1 MAYGFMRRIFEVFEA
16 FRTPIDM
23 ITTSEVSLSLT
34 IEDPAHLEDIV
45 KSLSSI
51 GQVETDRNQ
60 TIICVVGDFRP
71 DRVGSAPEIFEALNE
86 IPVKMISYGGSDHS
100 VSILINTADKITA
113 LRALN
118 ERLFTQKA

>member
-1 MAYGFMRRIFEVFEA
+1 M
-16 FRTPIDM
+16 
-23 ITTSEVSLSLT
+23 
-34 IEDPAHLEDIV
+34 